1 MSKKAALL
9 IALILLALGMI
20 CGITVAFFSRSVIAE
35 NVITFGS
42 VNLKLYETYVDDLG
56 TEVEFNPA
64 TVDNVTSAGI
74 QKRIFRVENTGKNP
88 MYVRLHFKICGTTS
102 EGEPFQ
108 TTEYLTVSQSL
119 GEWRKKEDWFYYPVV
134 VNPNEKTKE
143 LITEVIFDID
153 ELTKKYPGSNYEL
166 SVYAQGVQS
175 ENNGTEVWNVQGWP
189 EL

>member
-1 MSKKAALL
+1 MKKKEALF
-9 IALILLALGMI
+9 IALILLAIGTIFGSSL
-20 CGITVAFFSRSVIAE
+20 AFFSRSVIAE

-42 VNLKLYETYVDDLG
+42 LDLKLYETYVDDLG
-56 TEVEFNPA
+56 TEVEFDPA

-88 MYVRLHFKICGTTS
+88 MYVRLHFKICGTTA

-108 TTEYLTVSQSL
+108 TTEYLNVRQSV
-119 GEWRKKEDWFYYPVV
+119 GEWVKREEWFYYPIAVE
-134 VNPNEKTKE
+134 PNEKTKE
-143 LITEVIFDID
+143 LITEVIFEID

-175 ENNGTEVWNVQGWP
+175 ENNGTTLWDIQGWP
-189 EL
+189 DM